1 MTAKELRK
9 KFLDFFVEKGHKVLP
24 SASLIPENDPT
35 TLFIS
40 AGMHP
45 LVPYLLGE
53 PHPLGKRLTD
63 VQKCLRTGDIEC
75 VGDTYH
81 HTFFEMLGNWSL
93 GDYWKGEMIPWSFEF
108 LTKELG
114 IPVEKISVTVF
125 AGDEDAPRDDETA
138 ALWEKM
144 GIPKERIY
152 FLGKEHNWWGPA
164 GQTGPCGPDTEM
176 FFDTGKDLCGS
187 ECHPGCGCGKYIE
200 IWNDVF
206 MQYNKTAEGK
216 FEPLV
221 QKNIDTGMGVDRTIA
236 ILSGL
241 DDDYKTELFWPIIE
255 EIEEVSGKSYGEEAN
270 KKPMRVIADHLRA
283 ATFVV
288 ADGIAPSNTEQ
299 GYVLRRL
306 IRRAVRFGKM
316 LGIEMAFTSR
326 VAQAVMDALG
336 DVYPEIVGEKTRV
349 FEELNREEEKF
360 SRTLSRGMKEFE
372 KNVLGL
378 SSGEQLPGKAAFF
391 LYETYGF
398 PIELTREMAGERGI
412 LVNEEEFEAAQ
423 AEHQKK
429 SRMGSEKKFAGGLAD
444 HSEAATKYHTAT
456 HLLHAALRKILGPE
470 VRQVG
475 SNITA
480 ERLRFDFTW
489 PEKLTEEE
497 IKLVEDLVNQKIQ
510 ENLPVTMETM
520 GLEEAKEKGALAFFE
535 QKYAEQVKVYTVGPS
550 TGSGLPFS
558 REVCGGPHVTN
569 TGEIGKIKI
578 TKEESCGAG
587 RRRIYAQISGN

>member
-53 PHPLGKRLTD
+53 PHPLSKRITD

-93 GDYWKGEMIPWSFEF
+93 GDYWKEEMIPWSFEF

-114 IPVEKISVTVF
+114 IPVEKLSVTVF

-138 ALWEKM
+138 ALWEKA

-152 FLGKEHNWWGPA
+152 FLGKKDNWWGPA
-164 GQTGPCGPDTEM
+164 GQTGPCGPDSEM

-187 ECHPGCGCGKYIE
+187 ECRPGCGCGKYIE

-216 FEPLV
+216 FEPLA
-221 QKNIDTGMGVDRTIA
+221 QKNIDTGMGVDRTTA

-255 EIEEVSGKSYGEEAN
+255 EIQEVSGKSYEDEEN
-270 KKPMRVIADHLRA
+270 KRPMRVIADHIRA
-283 ATFVV
+283 ATFVI
-288 ADGIAPSNTEQ
+288 ADGITSSNTEQ

-326 VAQAVMDALG
+326 VAQAVMEALG
-336 DVYPEIVGEKTRV
+336 DVYPEIVGEKVRI

-360 SRTLSRGMKEFE
+360 SRTLSRGIKEFE
-372 KNVLGL
+372 KIVLGL
-378 SSGEQLPGKAAFF
+378 SQGERLPGKAAFF

-398 PIELTREMAGERGI
+398 PVELTGEMAQERGI

-429 SRMGSEKKFAGGLAD
+429 SRMGGEKKFAGGLAD
-444 HSEAATKYHTAT
+444 HSEIATKYHTAT

-470 VRQVG
+470 VHQVG

-497 IKLVEDLVNQKIQ
+497 IKQIEDLVNKQIK
-510 ENLPVTMETM
+510 ESLSVTMETM
-520 GLEEAKEKGALAFFE
+520 GLEEAKEQGALAFFE
-535 QKYAEQVKVYTVGPS
+535 QKYAEQVKVYTVGD
-550 TGSGLPFS
+550 FS
-558 REVCGGPHVTN
+558 KEVCGGPHVTN
-569 TGEIGKIKI
+569 TGEIGTIKI

-587 RRRIYAQISGN
+587 RRRIYAQITGN

>member
-1 MTAKELRK
+1 MTAKELRE
-9 KFLDFFVEKGHKVLP
+9 KFLDFFMEKGHKVIP

-93 GDYWKGEMIPWSFEF
+93 GDYWKEKMIPWSFEF
-108 LTKELG
+108 LTKDLG
-114 IPVEKISVTVF
+114 IPVEKLSVTVF

-138 ALWEKM
+138 ALWEKV
-144 GIPKERIY
+144 GISKEKIY

-164 GQTGPCGPDTEM
+164 GKTGPCGPDSEM

-187 ECHPGCGCGKYIE
+187 ECRPGCGCGKYIE

-206 MQYNKTAEGK
+206 MQYNKTQQGK
-216 FEPLV
+216 VEPLV
-221 QKNIDTGMGVDRTIA
+221 QRNIDTGMGVERTTA

-241 DDDYKTELFWPIIE
+241 DDDYRTELFWPIIE
-255 EIEEVSGKSYGEEAN
+255 EIQKVTGKSYEEEAN
-270 KKPMRVIADHLRA
+270 KKPMRVIADHIRA
-283 ATFVV
+283 ATFVI
-288 ADGIAPSNTEQ
+288 ADGITPSNTEQ

-316 LGIEMAFTSR
+316 LGIETPFISR
-326 VAQAVMDALG
+326 ISQTVMEALG
-336 DVYPEIVGEKTRV
+336 DVFPEIAAEKVRI

-372 KNVLGL
+372 KIVAGL
-378 SSGEQLPGKAAFF
+378 SSGERLPGKAAFF

-398 PIELTREMAGERGI
+398 PIELTREMAQERGI
-412 LVNEEEFEAAQ
+412 LVKNEEFEAAQ

-429 SRMGSEKKFAGGLAD
+429 SRMGGEKKFAGGLAD
-444 HSEAATKYHTAT
+444 HSEITTKYHTAT

-470 VRQVG
+470 VHQVG
-475 SNITA
+475 SNITS

-489 PEKLTEEE
+489 PEKLTFEQIRE
-497 IKLVEDLVNQKIQ
+497 IEALVNDQISK
-510 ENLPVTMETM
+510 NLPVTMETVD
-520 GLEEAKEKGALAFFE
+520 LEKAKKEGALAFFE
-535 QKYAEQVKVYTVGPS
+535 QKYAEQVKVYTVGD
-550 TGSGLPFS
+550 FS
-558 REVCGGPHVTN
+558 KEVCGGPHVTN
-569 TGEIGKIKI
+569 TGILGSFKII
-578 TKEESCGAG
+578 KEESSGSG
-587 RRRIYAQISGN
+587 KRRFYAILE